1 MKKNNIYIYMLL
13 TLLLFSTTGCVKL
26 NCPLPENLEKSVTKV
41 PLSSASAAADLKRN
55 SWSMGDL
62 CANRISF
69 YDRGQK
75 WNLLLVRN
83 TKQPQGPFWY
93 LPHDN
98 ENSALDAAVYA
109 TKKYGGGFLA
119 VEANGNR
126 YASGKDPN
134 RHFNPSSTYTKTVFK
149 IIDTFRK
156 KGLPYLTLHS
166 NKEGHKKYGGEGT
179 VSMRVSSSKT
189 RSYPAGKIKVG
200 KKEGMKD
207 EDNLVYLAGK
217 NIDQH
222 KISALNGMGVNVKY
236 ELVNHSSNDK
246 SMSNYI
252 ALHKSHYG
260 YVNIEAED
268 GDSGTQKKMIDRVM
282 RLIYKGRL

>member
-1 MKKNNIYIYMLL
+1 MKKNTIYIYPLLALL
-13 TLLLFSTTGCVKL
+13 TFSMSGCVKL
-26 NCPLPENLEKSVTKV
+26 NCPLPENLDKAVTKV
-41 PLSSASAAADLKRN
+41 PLSSSSDAPDLKRN
-55 SWSMGDL
+55 SRSMGDL
-62 CANRISF
+62 CANKISF
-69 YDRGQK
+69 YDQGKK
-75 WNLLLVRN
+75 WNLILVRN
-83 TKQPQGPFWY
+83 IKQPTGPFWY

-156 KGLPYLTLHS
+156 KGMPYLTLHS
-166 NKEGHKKYGGEGT
+166 NKEGHRKYGGEGT

-217 NIDQH
+217 NIDKH

-252 ALHKSHYG
+252 ALHKSRYG

-268 GDSGTQKKMIDRVM
+268 GDSGTQKKMIDKVM
-282 RLIYKGRL
+282 KLIYRGVL

>member
-1 MKKNNIYIYMLL
+1 MTKNIHFLYPFLGLVLL
-13 TLLLFSTTGCVKL
+13 IMNGCVKL
-26 NCPLPENLEKSVTKV
+26 NCPLPEELNKTVKKETLASSS
-41 PLSSASAAADLKRN
+41 SSADIKRN
-55 SWSMGDL
+55 NWSMSNL
-62 CANRISF
+62 CANKISF
-69 YDRGQK
+69 YDQGKK
-75 WNLLLVRN
+75 WNLILVRN
-83 TKQPQGPFWY
+83 TKQPIGPFWY

-156 KGLPYLTLHS
+156 KGMPYLTLHS
-166 NKEGHKKYGGEGT
+166 NKEGHRKYGGEGT

-189 RSYPAGKIKVG
+189 RSYPAGKIEVG
-200 KKEGMKD
+200 KKEGLKD
-207 EDNLVYLAGK
+207 EDNLVYLSGK

-222 KISALNGMGVNVKY
+222 KINALNGMGVNVKY

-252 ALHKSHYG
+252 ALHKSNYG

-268 GDSGTQKKMIDRVM
+268 GDVNTQKKMIDKVM
-282 RLIYKGRL
+282 RLIYKGSL

>member
-1 MKKNNIYIYMLL
+1 MKKNTIYIYPLLALL
-13 TLLLFSTTGCVKL
+13 TFSMSGCVKL
-26 NCPLPENLEKSVTKV
+26 NCPLPENLNKAVTKV
-41 PLSSASAAADLKRN
+41 PLSSSSDAPDLKRN
-55 SWSMGDL
+55 SRSMGDL
-62 CANRISF
+62 CANKISF
-69 YDRGQK
+69 YDQGKK
-75 WNLLLVRN
+75 WNLILVRN
-83 TKQPQGPFWY
+83 IKQPTGPFWY

-156 KGLPYLTLHS
+156 KGMPYLTLHS
-166 NKEGHKKYGGEGT
+166 NKEGHRKYGGEGT

-217 NIDQH
+217 NIDKH

-252 ALHKSHYG
+252 ALHKSRYG

-268 GDSGTQKKMIDRVM
+268 GDSGTQKKMIDKVM
-282 RLIYKGRL
+282 KLIYRGVL

>member
-1 MKKNNIYIYMLL
+1 MKQKTGFMYALLGIGLL
-13 TLLLFSTTGCVKL
+13 TMTGCVKL
-26 NCPLPENLEKSVTKV
+26 NCPLPENLNNTVRKET
-41 PLSSASAAADLKRN
+41 LSSASASVDIKRN
-55 SWSMGDL
+55 NWSMGDL
-62 CANRISF
+62 CANRVSF
-69 YDRGQK
+69 YDRGKK

-83 TKQPQGPFWY
+83 TKQPTGPFWY

-134 RHFNPSSTYTKTVFK
+134 RHFNPSSTYTKTILK

-166 NKEGHKKYGGEGT
+166 NKEGHQKYGGDGT
-179 VSMRVSSSKT
+179 VSMRVSSSKIK
-189 RSYPAGKIKVG
+189 SYPAGQIEVG
-200 KKEGMKD
+200 KKEGLRD
-207 EDNLVYLAGK
+207 EDNLVYLAGR
-217 NIDQH
+217 NIDPN
-222 KISALNGMGVNVKY
+222 KISALNNMGLNVKY
-236 ELVNHSSNDK
+236 ELVNFKSNDK

-252 ALHKSHYG
+252 ALHKSSNG

-268 GDSGTQKKMIDRVM
+268 GDVSTQKKMIDKVM
-282 RLIYKGRL
+282 KLIYQGIL

>member
-1 MKKNNIYIYMLL
+1 MIKNIHFLYPFLGLLLL
-13 TLLLFSTTGCVKL
+13 TMNGCVKL
-26 NCPLPENLEKSVTKV
+26 NCPIPTDLNNSVKKEI
-41 PLSSASAAADLKRN
+41 LSSSSASADIKRN

-69 YDRGQK
+69 YEHGKK
-75 WNLLLVRN
+75 WNLILIRN
-83 TKQPQGPFWY
+83 TKQPNGPFWY

-134 RHFNPSSTYTKTVFK
+134 RHFNPSSTYTKTIFK

-156 KGLPYLTLHS
+156 KGMPYLTLHS
-166 NKEGHKKYGGEGT
+166 NKEGHRKYGGEGT

-189 RSYPAGKIKVG
+189 KSYPAEKIEVG
-200 KKEGMKD
+200 RKEGLKD

-217 NIDQH
+217 SIN
-222 KISALNGMGVNVKY
+222 KEKVNALNAMGVNVKY
-236 ELVNHSSNDK
+236 ELVNGNSYDK
-246 SMSNYI
+246 SMSNYV
-252 ALHKSHYG
+252 ALYKNQYG

-268 GDSGTQKKMIDRVM
+268 GDAGTQKKMIDKVM
-282 RLIYKGRL
+282 KLIYKGIL

>member
-1 MKKNNIYIYMLL
+1 MKKNTIVIYPLL
-13 TLLLFSTTGCVKL
+13 ALVLFSTTGCVKL
-26 NCPLPENLEKSVTKV
+26 NCPLPQDLNKTVKKETLASSS
-41 PLSSASAAADLKRN
+41 SSADIKRN

-69 YDRGQK
+69 YDRDQK
-75 WNLLLVRN
+75 WNLILVRN
-83 TKQPQGPFWY
+83 IKQPTGPFWY

-126 YASGKDPN
+126 YAAGKDPN

-189 RSYPAGKIKVG
+189 RSYPAGKIEVG
-200 KKEGMKD
+200 KKEGLKD
-207 EDNLVYLAGK
+207 EDSLVYLAGK
-217 NIDQH
+217 SIDQQ
-222 KISALNGMGVNVKY
+222 KISALNNMGVNVKY

-252 ALHKSHYG
+252 ALHKSNYG

-268 GDSGTQKKMIDRVM
+268 GDSGTQKKMIDKVM
-282 RLIYKGRL
+282 KLIYQGRL

>member
-1 MKKNNIYIYMLL
+1 MKKNTIYIYPLLALL
-13 TLLLFSTTGCVKL
+13 TFSMSGCVKL
-26 NCPLPENLEKSVTKV
+26 NCPLPENLDKAVTKV
-41 PLSSASAAADLKRN
+41 PLSSSSDAPDLKRN
-55 SWSMGDL
+55 SRSMGDL
-62 CANRISF
+62 CANKISF
-69 YDRGQK
+69 YDQGKK
-75 WNLLLVRN
+75 WNLILVRN
-83 TKQPQGPFWY
+83 IKQPTGPFWY

-156 KGLPYLTLHS
+156 KGMPYLTLHS
-166 NKEGHKKYGGEGT
+166 NKEGHRKYGGEGT

-252 ALHKSHYG
+252 ALHKSRYG

-268 GDSGTQKKMIDRVM
+268 GDSGTQKKMIDKVM
-282 RLIYKGRL
+282 KLIYRGVL

>member
-1 MKKNNIYIYMLL
+1 MKKNTLYIYPVL

-26 NCPLPENLEKSVTKV
+26 NCPLPENLENSVTKV
-41 PLSSASAAADLKRN
+41 PLASSSAAADLKRN
-55 SWSMGDL
+55 SWSMGNL

-83 TKQPQGPFWY
+83 TKHPQGPFWY

-126 YASGKDPN
+126 YAAGKDPN

-156 KGLPYLTLHS
+156 KGMPYLALHS
-166 NKEGHKKYGGEGT
+166 NKEGHIKYGGDGT
-179 VSMRVSSSKT
+179 VSMRVASSKT
-189 RSYPAGKIKVG
+189 KSYPAGKIEVG
-200 KKEGMKD
+200 KKEGLKD
-207 EDNLVYLAGK
+207 EDNLVYLTGK
-217 NIDQH
+217 SIDQH

-268 GDSGTQKKMIDRVM
+268 GDSGTQKKMIDKVM
-282 RLIYKGRL
+282 KLIYKGRL

>member
-1 MKKNNIYIYMLL
+1 MKKNTIVIYPLL
-13 TLLLFSTTGCVKL
+13 ALVLFSTTGCVKL
-26 NCPLPENLEKSVTKV
+26 NCPLPQDLNKTVKKEILTSSS
-41 PLSSASAAADLKRN
+41 SSADIKRN

-126 YASGKDPN
+126 YAAGKDPN
-134 RHFNPSSTYTKTVFK
+134 RHFNHSSTYTKTVFK

-156 KGLPYLTLHS
+156 KGMPYLTLHS
-166 NKEGHKKYGGEGT
+166 NKEGHKKYGGKGT

-207 EDNLVYLAGK
+207 EDSLVYLAGK
-217 NIDQH
+217 SIDQQ
-222 KISALNGMGVNVKY
+222 KISALNNMGVNVKC
-236 ELVNHSSNDK
+236 ELVSHSSNDK

-282 RLIYKGRL
+282 KLIYKGRL